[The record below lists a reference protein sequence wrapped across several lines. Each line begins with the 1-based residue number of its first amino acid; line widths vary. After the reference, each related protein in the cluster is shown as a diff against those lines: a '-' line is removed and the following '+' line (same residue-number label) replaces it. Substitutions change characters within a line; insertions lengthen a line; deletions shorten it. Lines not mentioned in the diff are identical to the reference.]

1 MLRSMFTAVSAL
13 NVHQTYLDVIA
24 DNLANSNTPGFKAN
38 RVIFQD
44 QIAQLLSPGAGPSA
58 TMGGKNATQVGMGT
72 QIGST
77 LTLFTQGTLQGTG
90 RNQDISIQGD
100 GFLIY
105 KKQDGNVYSREGA
118 LTLDASGFLVNSS
131 TGMRVQGW
139 MASTDPTQPINTN
152 SPVGDIQ
159 ALLDRTTARATTAN
173 TITGNLNPS
182 DTTAS
187 VTYNVYDSLGA
198 AQKVQV
204 DFTKV
209 DANHWSWAISS
220 PTGIATTGT
229 IAFDAS
235 GQAKPVDATDPIPT
249 SAPTGSITIP
259 AANGANAITLS
270 LDFSNITKLT
280 TAGASDIAMTYQDG
294 VQAGQVSDISIEN
307 TTGKIY
313 LQFSNGLREVLGQ
326 LALARFNNST
336 GLVRQGNTTFAA
348 SENSGTANIG
358 AAATG
363 GRGTIAAGYLEA
375 SNVDMANEFTNMI
388 LAQRGFQAQT
398 RVITTSDEILQELVN
413 LKR

>member
-24 DNLANSNTPGFKAN
+24 DNLANSNTPGYKAS

-44 QIAQLLSPGAGPSA
+44 QIAQLLNPESAPSA
-58 TMGGKNATQVGMGT
+58 TLGGKNATQVGMGT

-90 RNQDISIQGD
+90 RNQDVSIQGD

-105 KKQDGNVYSREGA
+105 KKQDGQVYSREGS
-118 LTLDASGFLVNSS
+118 LTLDASGNLVNSS

-139 MASTDPTQPINTN
+139 MAPADPTQPINTN
-152 SPVGDIQ
+152 APVGDIQ

-173 TITGNLNPS
+173 TISGNLNPS
-182 DTTAS
+182 DGVNKAS
-187 VTYNVYDSLGA
+187 VTYNVYDSLGT
-198 AQKVQV
+198 AQQVQV
-204 DFTKV
+204 DFTRDLVNTSVWNWSISKPAGIV
-209 DANHWSWAISS
+209 TTGKIGFDANGQLDPAIAGTAA
-220 PTGIATTGT
+220 TGTVILPAQGGAAATTLK
-229 IAFDAS
+229 I
-235 GQAKPVDATDPIPT
+235 
-249 SAPTGSITIP
+249 
-259 AANGANAITLS
+259 
-270 LDFSNITKLT
+270 DFSNVTMLSTPGPSDVALT
-280 TAGASDIAMTYQDG
+280 FQDG
-294 VQAGQVSDISIEN
+294 VQAGQVSDVSIEN
-307 TTGKIY
+307 TTGKIF
-313 LQFSNGLREVLGQ
+313 LQFSNGLREPLGQ

-336 GLVRQGNTTFAA
+336 GLLRQGNTTFGA
-348 SENSGTANIG
+348 SENSGTPNIG

-363 GRGTIAAGYLEA
+363 GRGTIASGYLEA